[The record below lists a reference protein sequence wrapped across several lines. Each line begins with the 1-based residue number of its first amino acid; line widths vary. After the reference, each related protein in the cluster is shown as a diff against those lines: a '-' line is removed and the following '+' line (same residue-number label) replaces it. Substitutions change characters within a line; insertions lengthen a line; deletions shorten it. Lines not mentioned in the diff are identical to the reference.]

1 MAIEVDLYS
10 DTVTRPTPEMRR
22 FMCEADV
29 GDEQKHEDPTVNL
42 LQEMVAE
49 LLGKEAA
56 LFLPSGTMCNEIA
69 LRVHC
74 RHGEEMLAHKTA
86 HPIHFEAGGPAA
98 LAGVNVQALDGP
110 RGQYDA
116 ATLEAAI
123 RPDNRH
129 MPRSRLAWVEQTSN
143 LGGGSIWPLD
153 KVRAVTDVA
162 RRRGLS
168 THMDG
173 ARLMNAVVASGISA
187 QQWAAPFDSA
197 WIDFTKGLGAPV
209 GAAIAGSR
217 DFIAEAWRLK
227 QQMGGAMRQAGII
240 AAGGVYALEHH
251 VKRLAEDHANA
262 KRLAEGLAAL
272 PGIALDPATVET
284 NLVFFDL
291 TGALDAPAAVERML
305 ARGVRMGALGPRTIR
320 AVTHL
325 DVSAQGIER
334 ALDAAKAVFK
344 DEPGGPH
351 PLRPHRHRHAE
362 DGRRGALPRGRAG
375 RRARHRPPI
384 RALHLG
390 HLPLRGRRLH
400 RDHRAARRVGLPPP
414 IPRGERPGLPPRH
427 LQGAEPRRG
436 LRARRGGR
444 ATASSAATIPTR
456 TWKEAFLHPKQAL
469 GIVVQFAQ
477 PGPAHGTRAPLH
489 ASTGSAL
496 TSAPR
501 DAAGPPHARAV
512 ARARRDPVGHG
523 ASGEDG
529 RRAAGQPRLQMA
541 GLVHEACRGN
551 RPGPE

>member
-10 DTVTRPTPEMRR
+10 DTLTKPTLEMRR

-42 LQEMVAE
+42 LQEMVAD

-110 RGQYDA
+110 RGQYEA

-143 LGGGSIWPLD
+143 LGGGSIWSLD
-153 KVRAVTDVA
+153 EVRAVTDVA

-173 ARLMNAVVASGISA
+173 ARLMNAVVASGIPA

-217 DFIAEAWRLK
+217 NFIAEAWRLK

-240 AAGGVYALEHH
+240 AAGGVYALKHH
-251 VKRLAEDHANA
+251 VKRLAEDHVNA
-262 KRLAEGLAAL
+262 KRLAEGLATL
-272 PGIALDPATVET
+272 PGITLDPATIET

-291 TGALDAPAAVERML
+291 TGALDASAAVEQL
-305 ARGVRMGALGPRTIR
+305 LTRGVRMGALGPRTIR

-334 ALDAAKAVFK
+334 ALDAAKAVFTK
-344 DEPGGPH
+344 
-351 PLRPHRHRHAE
+351 
-362 DGRRGALPRGRAG
+362 
-375 RRARHRPPI
+375 
-384 RALHLG
+384 
-390 HLPLRGRRLH
+390 
-400 RDHRAARRVGLPPP
+400 
-414 IPRGERPGLPPRH
+414 
-427 LQGAEPRRG
+427 
-436 LRARRGGR
+436 
-444 ATASSAATIPTR
+444 
-456 TWKEAFLHPKQAL
+456 
-469 GIVVQFAQ
+469 
-477 PGPAHGTRAPLH
+477 
-489 ASTGSAL
+489 
-496 TSAPR
+496 
-501 DAAGPPHARAV
+501 AV
-512 ARARRDPVGHG
+512 FKG
-523 ASGEDG
+523 
-529 RRAAGQPRLQMA
+529 
-541 GLVHEACRGN
+541 
-551 RPGPE
+551 